1 MTSSSSILVNCSFS
15 HDIEVTRALEILP
28 IATMATPKSVRP
40 LVQTFSRLFPAHA
53 QRRTFLPNPFAA
65 ASGASE
71 PPQVLTARRTLP
83 YPSAPI
89 YSIIADVPS
98 YASFLPYCQRSD
110 ITHWSAPDKD
120 YGRRWPSEGI
130 LTSGFGQITESFK
143 SRVYCVPGKIVESV
157 GGDTETNLSASSI
170 LHYFDGPDASASS
183 RQSAGDNGLLK
194 HLRSTWTIEELG
206 KDRTEVRLAIEYAF
220 ANPLYAALSGG
231 VAPKVAEAMIR
242 AFETRVVALL
252 KENPEMATASLADM
266 DGSRLKR

>member
-1 MTSSSSILVNCSFS
+1 
-15 HDIEVTRALEILP
+15 
-28 IATMATPKSVRP
+28 MATPKTIRP
-40 LVQTFSRLFPAHA
+40 AIKTSSRLFQAHA
-53 QRRTFLPNPFAA
+53 QRRTFLPNPFAT
-65 ASGASE
+65 ASGPSE
-71 PPQVLTARRTLP
+71 APQILTARRTLP

-110 ITHWSAPDKD
+110 ITHWSAPDKA

-130 LTSGFGQITESFK
+130 LTSGYGQITESFK

-157 GGDTETNLSASSI
+157 GGDTETNLPTSAIS
-170 LHYFDGPDASASS
+170 HYLDGSTGSG
-183 RQSAGDNGLLK
+183 QSAGDNGLLR

-206 KDRTEVRLAIEYAF
+206 GNKTEVRLSIEYAF
-220 ANPLYAALSGG
+220 ANPIYAALSGG

-252 KENPEMATASLADM
+252 KENPDLAMASLADM
-266 DGSRLKR
+266 DGSRLK